1 LLYNENGRIC
11 GAEVS
16 SEKESVNIQARL
28 TVDCSGISA
37 AARTQLPEGYGV
49 ENFKINAHEQFY
61 IVLRYVKFTDPDF
74 NLAPMGWPYYKTW
87 IAPQHHQG
95 GAIIGV
101 GANLSFDYAE
111 HCYKRFTEAVALP
124 SHELM
129 YMEKSVTPYR
139 RPPYSFVA
147 DGFAV
152 LGDAACITNPWSGEG
167 VPYSWRLCAIA
178 TEEFGRAMQNNAY
191 PLQGQVWNVNI
202 RYTNEQGA
210 QFAQFLSM
218 FPGVVDCS
226 EKENDYEFEKSIIFQ
241 DDQEP

>member
-1 LLYNENGRIC
+1 MLYNENGRIC